1 MYGRVWCVMRIPQ
14 IMGWWGIVLIQQ
26 TNAAETELPF
36 WIKGRSLLFPESRPR
51 SNGSWGRSVGLVVVS
66 WGARD
71 PTVLRVC
78 GFCIC
83 KCMKIPVSENVRQ
96 IQTMW
101 K

>member
-1 MYGRVWCVMRIPQ
+1 MEMYGRVWRVMRIPQ

-36 WIKGRSLLFPESRPR
+36 WIKGRSQLFPESRLR
-51 SNGSWGRSVGLVVVS
+51 SNGSWGRCVGLVVVS

-78 GFCIC
+78 RFFHLQMYKNTC
-83 KCMKIPVSENVRQ
+83 Q
-96 IQTMW
+96 
-101 K
+101 